1 MVISIYKFLQ
11 RYYGEFYDDR
21 KKLTHKS
28 AKSKFNLRGCSFD
41 YAKQHDKM
49 VGTGKIIYV
58 RDSVGVVLPYYCP
71 EIIANCSVSYDRD
84 DSKKES
90 DIDLVEILKQIKQS
104 GEKCTYK
111 NILDELSELSTRD
124 VKKLLKKYK
133 YNPYFYRVI
142 KMELINRRE
151 YEKKKYKLKKKL
163 LELEEGGVNDKYQRR
178 RKIEYEKP

>member
-58 RDSVGVVLPYYCP
+58 RDS
-71 EIIANCSVSYDRD
+71 
-84 DSKKES
+84 KKES
-90 DIDLVEILKQIKQS
+90 DIDLVEILKQIKQR
-104 GEKCTYK
+104 GEKCTYR

-133 YNPYFYRVI
+133 NNQYFYRVI